1 MNDFLVANL
10 IYGKLIM
17 NKNQEQHDRV
27 ITTGVP
33 HIDSELQNIFKVV
46 DTLPNDAIIIDGGTN
61 VGLFFIPVAQRV
73 KDKNIKVIGFEPQRM
88 LFSALSGS
96 ITLNGLNNC
105 WLHNLAIG
113 DSLCKV
119 TLPEVNYSS
128 FADYGLV
135 SVTEG
140 KDFEE
145 NRYMNNRVVDCITID
160 SMNLPRLDF
169 IKLDIE
175 GFEIQAIKGA
185 TETIKKYK
193 PILWVE
199 YFLIGQE
206 KVEHALT
213 EILPGYTLYIMDPQN
228 VLCIPPKD

>member
-27 ITTGVP
+27 IATGVP

-46 DTLPNDAIIIDGGTN
+46 DNLPEGSIIIDGGTN

-73 KDKNIKVIGFEPQRM
+73 KHKNIKVIGFEPQRM

-113 DSLCKV
+113 DTTDKV
-119 TLPEVNYSS
+119 TLPEVNYTA

-135 SVTEG
+135 SVTAG

-145 NRYMNNRVVDCITID
+145 NKYMNNRIVDCITID

-175 GFEIQAIKGA
+175 GFEIQALKGA
-185 TETIKKYK
+185 AESIKKYK
-193 PILWVE
+193 PTMWVE
-199 YFLIGQE
+199 YPLTGQQKIKE
-206 KVEHALT
+206 CLD
-213 EILPGYTLYIMDPQN
+213 EILPGYVVQVMDPQN
-228 VLCIPPKD
+228 VLCVYHD

>member
-1 MNDFLVANL
+1 MNDFLVADL

-27 ITTGVP
+27 IATGVP
-33 HIDSELQNIFKVV
+33 HIESELQNIFKVV
-46 DTLPNDAIIIDGGTN
+46 DFLPEDSIIIDGGTN
-61 VGLFFIPVAQRV
+61 VGLVFIPVAQRV

-96 ITLNGLNNC
+96 IALNGLTNC

-113 DSLCKV
+113 DTTDKV
-119 TLPEVNYSS
+119 TLPEVDYAA

-135 SVTEG
+135 SVTSG

-145 NRYMNNRVVDCITID
+145 NRYMNNRIVDCITID

-175 GFEIQAIKGA
+175 GFEIQALKGA
-185 TETIKKYK
+185 TESIRKYK
-193 PILWVE
+193 PAMWVE
-199 YFLIGQE
+199 YPLTGQDKIKE
-206 KVEHALT
+206 CLD
-213 EILPGYTLYIMDPQN
+213 EIMPGYTLHIMDPQN
-228 VLCIPPKD
+228 VLCIHHE